1 MELNEFYVEFIRTFN
16 DRRREGGL
24 AEPNTIEVTESLYAI
39 LEPHV
44 SKRADESKT
53 LFGLR
58 CEVVPDE
65 AFAAKYAFKLS
76 TKIE

>member
-16 DRRREGGL
+16 DRRRKGL
-24 AEPNTIEVTESLYAI
+24 AETNTIEVTESLYSI
-39 LEPHV
+39 IEPHV